1 MNCPFGPGPWEYGKI
16 TYGKK
21 RLNYKWPVDRTLV
34 ISRVLIE
41 NGQVAFTFS
50 NLVKFLRLF
59 CPVFKCPKIDQDKS
73 FVEF

>member
-1 MNCPFGPGPWEYGKI
+1 MNCSFGPGPWEYGKI

-21 RLNYKWPVDRTLV
+21 SLNYKWPVDRTLV

-50 NLVKFLRLF
+50 NLVKFLSLF
-59 CPVFKCPKIDQDKS
+59 CPVFKCPKIDQDKN